1 VTRALR
7 VGAPCPGSTP
17 PLVDYSSAYGTSH
30 HSEPQLMDSLS
41 TDGTER
47 DAISASH
54 VHEHD
59 PEPQPT
65 SRH

>member
-1 VTRALR
+1 MDS
-7 VGAPCPGSTP
+7 P
-17 PLVDYSSAYGTSH
+17 SAHDTSH